1 MQQLKDAGCTYIIS
15 EQRSAYNEKGRRPG
29 WEELQQLVASGKAT
43 TVVAISQSRLS
54 RREDVVSFLRVCA
67 RKGIEVRF
75 LDGTPSDVAEPAAK
89 LMTGVLATVNEVD
102 SQIKSIN
109 VLNGLKRRKA
119 AGYYACGSL
128 PFGYRSDGQQ
138 PVVDRKNWK
147 RSQTAMGAA
156 GGA

>member
-1 MQQLKDAGCTYIIS
+1 MIVGYARVSTQKDEQAISVKAQVQQLRMRAVLTS
-15 EQRSAYNEKGRRPG
+15 SLNSAALTTGSWPG

-75 LDGTPSDVAEPAAK
+75 LDGTPADVAEPAAK

-109 VLNGLKRRKA
+109 VLNGLKRWGSYNTPA
-119 AGYYACGSL
+119 AAFLWL
-128 PFGYRSDGQQ
+128 PQR
-138 PVVDRKNWK
+138 R
-147 RSQTAMGAA
+147 
-156 GGA
+156 